1 MTTAVTTFSKDGY
14 ELYGHRMIE
23 TWIQFWPETFKLIV
37 YVEGFNLVEKDSRI
51 TEIDLESVC
60 PDLVTFK
67 KNSGLLFE
75 KNKENKRERH
85 RIQKTIKWCHKVY
98 AMKHAL
104 NCLDDYVI
112 FLDGDTYTKTPVPLN
127 FAKMLVEDDLFAVH
141 FENLK
146 NGLHFETGLVVF
158 NATHNQTGWLKEN
171 LTSAY
176 DSLDIYNMKKTWDGY
191 WFAHLYQVYKL
202 PVKNLSGSKQGV
214 FCHPAVN
221 SILTHNVG
229 IKKYTNAGYNE
240 YTGRKI

>member
-51 TEIDLESVC
+51 TEIDLESAC
-60 PDLVTFK
+60 PDLVIFK

-104 NCLDDYVI
+104 DCSDDYVI

-127 FAKMLVEDDLFAVH
+127 FAEILVEDNLFAVH

-158 NATHNQTGWLKEN
+158 NTNHDRAIWLKEN

-191 WFAHLYQVYKL
+191 WFAHLYQVYEL
-202 PVKNLSGSKQGV
+202 PVKNLSGRKQGV
-214 FCHPAVN
+214 FCHPTVN
-221 SILTHNVG
+221 PILEHNVG
-229 IKKYTNAGYNE
+229 VKKYTNAGYNE
-240 YTGRKI
+240 YTGRKL